1 LRISGCFRNALVV
14 SGLRQFLVELAE
26 LRSKLDSVEEIL
38 PAASSLELRELLGM
52 ARNEVKLILKVALSI
67 DKAVLVDVSL
77 DDLLVQ
83 KCVARRPQS
92 WIWVEDN
99 LYQRQEVRQEITI
112 VLERSIT
119 GLYHFFV

>member
-1 LRISGCFRNALVV
+1 
-14 SGLRQFLVELAE
+14 
-26 LRSKLDSVEEIL
+26 L